1 MISSRCC
8 TLLDRKAKFIRSNDT
23 DIPRLRLLLQ
33 EMFTETVIRHVRGQL
48 GIEKEYVT
56 TRIAEL
62 ESLNQQ
68 VAEKL
73 ATKDG
78 AANALSDSIK
88 AAQEGIDALHERV
101 TQILVGIALVDLE
114 VGTADHTMA
123 LLGEILNN
131 IVKDNTIGLPNII
144 PQERGANEDQEIY
157 QSDIDKIPQDV
168 KIIFSEAAKLVMKA
182 TQARH
187 EEGDALGD
195 HTLACTKLELA
206 EQRIFTS

>member
-73 ATKDG
+73 AAKDG
-78 AANALSDSIK
+78 AANALSGSIR
-88 AAQEGIDALHERV
+88 AAQEGIDALHQRV
-101 TQILVGIALVDLE
+101 AQILDGIDLE
-114 VGTADHTMA
+114 ELQVGTKDHTMA
-123 LLGEILNN
+123 LLG
-131 IVKDNTIGLPNII
+131 DN
-144 PQERGANEDQEIY
+144 A
-157 QSDIDKIPQDV
+157 
-168 KIIFSEAAKLVMKA
+168 
-182 TQARH
+182 
-187 EEGDALGD
+187 
-195 HTLACTKLELA
+195 
-206 EQRIFTS
+206 